1 MQRNPLHAYTP
12 KQFTTRTFNAPK
24 KEKRNR
30 KKRILWILCTLI
42 FLWIAGAFAYLQIRI
57 LKDLPD
63 VSEVKNMTMSQATI
77 ITDRNWEELYKIFS
91 ENREFVP
98 LSSINQHMIDAI
110 IAVEDQKFWEHE
122 WLDPMWIFRAWFKT
136 MIGQNAWWGS
146 TITQQLITNV
156 MNLKRPFW
164 GTFLQKVDYKLK
176 QIILAKRLNNVLQK
190 QIKSENKNLS
200 NSEVKEKMKEKIL
213 ELYLNYVF
221 LGNNAYWVEAA
232 SKTYFAK
239 SAKDLSVLESAI
251 LSSIPKAPTTYD
263 PYKSKSLMGVFKVT
277 DANWKEYPFEWNIRS
292 NILLQYRDN
301 IKNSDFSN
309 KKTSEAFIKF
319 VISLCPSTVTI
330 EGKTYN
336 VKYVNW
342 RAEFALWRIYEE
354 GKITETELKNAFLE
368 SLTMEF
374 KKKSFDIKAPHFV
387 FWIKDLLEKEY
398 GSGLTAEWG
407 LIVKTT
413 LDYNIQK
420 MAESSLI
427 NNWNSFF
434 ENWAT
439 NGSMLYTDTTNW
451 DVLAYVWSLDYFN
464 NEIQGQ
470 NDMVR
475 NPRQSG
481 SSIKPLIYALWFEKL
496 PLTLDT
502 PIYDIEFKAGKDTPH
517 NADGAFEWPIPLKKA
532 LWFSRNIP
540 AVKMFLALGWEEVA
554 KPFLQSLGLDWIKD
568 NIEYWYPLALGAWE
582 VSMLQMAEAYSNL
595 SRENPAKLNPI
606 LEIKNNN
613 WEILYKKEVEEK
625 DNIIPPGI
633 ITLMWKILADPSN
646 RIGAW
651 STKFNVK
658 GLTYALKTWTSNVVT
673 DKWSRPR
680 DWWLA
685 AYTPSRVILMWAWNA
700 DASAMNR
707 NAYWGTIHANS
718 IKAFLSSLLENNYI
732 SNEEMPV
739 RDVVWLKISK
749 VSGKLPS
756 ESTPAELI
764 IDTMWFNWHVPSTTE
779 GPISELEIDTSCY
792 WKISPLTPAEQIR
805 KWYLIEASTFMPWNN
820 DLEDIKKYHK
830 EQAMSWWNSNLFVE
844 EPTNYCEEREPTV
857 NESIEISF
865 IRPQNKQSFA
875 KLNNVV
881 YSIKSP
887 VAIKK
892 INITVDGNNVKSFI
906 DNSTEIYGS
915 KDIDLSK
922 FEDWTHTLW
931 ITAIDWNN
939 STKTVTTS
947 INIVSEDTDIPYFNK
962 EWSTVIK
969 KEDWSFNV
977 TLLFDDNIS
986 WVKNWIITDI
996 NGWTVNKF
1004 NGQATNFT
1012 TTNQTIKATVED
1024 FYWNKLE
1031 QEINLAEF

>member
-1 MQRNPLHAYTP
+1 
-12 KQFTTRTFNAPK
+12 
-24 KEKRNR
+24 
-30 KKRILWILCTLI
+30 
-42 FLWIAGAFAYLQIRI
+42 
-57 LKDLPD
+57 
-63 VSEVKNMTMSQATI
+63 
-77 ITDRNWEELYKIFS
+77 
-91 ENREFVP
+91 
-98 LSSINQHMIDAI
+98 
-110 IAVEDQKFWEHE
+110 
-122 WLDPMWIFRAWFKT
+122 
-136 MIGQNAWWGS
+136 
-146 TITQQLITNV
+146 
-156 MNLKRPFW
+156 
-164 GTFLQKVDYKLK
+164 
-176 QIILAKRLNNVLQK
+176 
-190 QIKSENKNLS
+190 
-200 NSEVKEKMKEKIL
+200 
-213 ELYLNYVF
+213 
-221 LGNNAYWVEAA
+221 
-232 SKTYFAK
+232 
-239 SAKDLSVLESAI
+239 
-251 LSSIPKAPTTYD
+251 
-263 PYKSKSLMGVFKVT
+263 
-277 DANWKEYPFEWNIRS
+277 
-292 NILLQYRDN
+292 
-301 IKNSDFSN
+301 
-309 KKTSEAFIKF
+309 
-319 VISLCPSTVTI
+319 
-330 EGKTYN
+330 
-336 VKYVNW
+336 
-342 RAEFALWRIYEE
+342 
-354 GKITETELKNAFLE
+354 
-368 SLTMEF
+368 
-374 KKKSFDIKAPHFV
+374 
-387 FWIKDLLEKEY
+387 
-398 GSGLTAEWG
+398 
-407 LIVKTT
+407 
-413 LDYNIQK
+413 
-420 MAESSLI
+420 MAESSLV

-464 NEIQGQ
+464 NDIQGQ

-540 AVKMFLALGWEEVA
+540 AVKLFLALGWEEVA
-554 KPFLQSLGLDWIKD
+554 KPFLQSLWLEWIKD

-595 SRENPAKLNPI
+595 SRENPAKINPI

-625 DNIIPPGI
+625 DNIIPPWI

-685 AYTPSRVILMWAWNA
+685 AYTPSRVILMWAGNA

-739 RDVVWLKISK
+739 RDVVGLKISK
-749 VSGKLPS
+749 ISGKLPS
-756 ESTPAELI
+756 ENTPAELI
-764 IDTMWFNWHVPSTTE
+764 IDTMGYNWHVPSTTE
-779 GPISELEIDTSCY
+779 WPISELEIDISCY
-792 WKISPLTPAEQIR
+792 WKISPLTPTDQIR
-805 KWYLIEASTFMPWNN
+805 KWYLIEASTFMPGNN
-820 DLEDIKKYHK
+820 DLEDIKKYHR

-844 EPTNYCEEREPTV
+844 EPTNYCEEREPLT
-857 NESIEISF
+857 NDNIEITF

-875 KLNNVV
+875 KKNNVV

-887 VAIKK
+887 IPIKK
-892 INITVDGNNVKSFI
+892 INITLDGNNIKSFI

-915 KDIDLSK
+915 KEIDLSNY
-922 FEDWTHTLW
+922 ENWSHTLW
-931 ITAIDWNN
+931 ITAIDNN
-939 STKTVTTS
+939 NATKTSTTP
-947 INIVSEDTDIPYFNK
+947 INLVSEDTDIPYFNK
-962 EWSTVIK
+962 ESSTIIK
-969 KEDWSFNV
+969 NEDWSYNV

-986 WVKNWIITDI
+986 WVKNWVITDT
-996 NGWTVNKF
+996 NGWSLNKF
-1004 NGQATNFT
+1004 NWQATNFT
-1012 TTNQTIKATVED
+1012 TKNQIIKAMVED

>member
-1 MQRNPLHAYTP
+1 MQRNPLNAYTP
-12 KQFTTRTFNAPK
+12 KKFTTRTFNAP
-24 KEKRNR
+24 EKWEIKW
-30 KKRILWILCTLI
+30 KKRILWILCTLL
-42 FLWIAGAFAYLQIRI
+42 FLWIAWAFAYLQIRI

-122 WLDPMWIFRAWFKT
+122 GLDPMWIFRAWFNT
-136 MIGQNAWWGS
+136 MIWKNTQWGS

-164 GTFLQKVDYKLK
+164 WTFLQKVDYKLK

-190 QIKSENKNLS
+190 QIKAENKKLS
-200 NSEVKEKMKEKIL
+200 SSEVKEKMKEKIL

-221 LGNNAYWVEAA
+221 LWNNAYWVEAA
-232 SKTYFAK
+232 SKTYFGK
-239 SAKDLSVLESAI
+239 SAKDLNVIESAI

-263 PYKSKSLMGVFKVT
+263 PYKSKSLMGIFKIT
-277 DANWKEYPFEWNIRS
+277 DGNWIEYPFEWNIKS
-292 NILLQYRDN
+292 TILLQYRDR
-301 IKNSDFSN
+301 IKQADFSN
-309 KKTSEAFIKF
+309 KKTSESFIKF
-319 VISLCPSTVTI
+319 IISLCPSTVTI
-330 EGKTYN
+330 EGKQYN

-354 GKITETELKNAFLE
+354 GKITEEELKNAFLE

-398 GSGLTAEWG
+398 GSGITAEWW

-413 LDYNIQK
+413 LDYNIQQ

-434 ENWAT
+434 ENGAT

-475 NPRQSG
+475 NPRQSW

-517 NADGAFEWPIPLKKA
+517 NADGAFEGPIPLKKA

-540 AVKMFLALGWEEVA
+540 AVKIFLALGWEDVA

-595 SRENPAKLNPI
+595 TRENPAKINPI

-625 DNIIPPGI
+625 ENIIPAWI
-633 ITLMWKILADPSN
+633 ISLMWKILADPSN

-685 AYTPSRVILMWAWNA
+685 AYTPSRVILMWAGNA

-732 SNEEMPV
+732 SNEEMPIK
-739 RDVVWLKISK
+739 DVVWLKISK
-749 VSGKLPS
+749 ISGKLPW
-756 ESTPAELI
+756 ENTPAELI
-764 IDTMWFNWHVPSTTE
+764 IDTMWFNGHAPWEVE
-779 GPISELEIDTSCY
+779 WPITELEIDTSCY
-792 WKISPLTPAEQIR
+792 WKVSPLTPADQIR
-805 KWYLIEASTFMPWNN
+805 KWYLIEPYSFMPGKN
-820 DLEDIKKYHK
+820 DLEDIKKYHR

-844 EPTNYCEEREPTV
+844 EPTNYCEEREPLT
-857 NESIEISF
+857 NDSIEITF

-875 KLNNVV
+875 KKNNVV

-887 VAIKK
+887 IAIKK
-892 INITVDGNNVKSFI
+892 INITLDGNNIKSFI
-906 DNSTEIYGS
+906 DNSTEIYSS
-915 KDIDLSK
+915 KEIDLSNY
-922 FEDWTHTLW
+922 DNWSHNLW
-931 ITAIDWNN
+931 ITAIDNN
-939 STKTVTTS
+939 NATKSVTTS
-947 INIVSEDTDIPYFNK
+947 VNLVSEDTDIPYFNK

-969 KEDWSFNV
+969 NEDWSYNV

-986 WVKNWIITDI
+986 WVKNWNILDS
-996 NGWTVNKF
+996 NGWSVNKF
-1004 NGQATNFT
+1004 NWQATNFT
-1012 TTNQTIKATVED
+1012 TSNSIIKAVVED

>member
-1 MQRNPLHAYTP
+1 MQRNPLYAYTP
-12 KQFTTRTFNAPK
+12 KKFTTRTFNSP
-24 KEKRNR
+24 EKWEIKW
-30 KKRILWILCTLI
+30 KKRILWILCSLI
-42 FLWIAGAFAYLQIRI
+42 FLWIAWAFAYIQIRI

-98 LSSINQHMIDAI
+98 LSDINQHMIDAI

-122 WLDPMWIFRAWFKT
+122 GLDPIWIFRAWFKT

-190 QIKSENKNLS
+190 QIKAENKNLS
-200 NSEVKEKMKEKIL
+200 SSEVKEKMKEKIL

-232 SKTYFAK
+232 SKTYFWK
-239 SAKDLSVLESAI
+239 SAKDINIIESAI
-251 LSSIPKAPTTYD
+251 LAAIPKAPTTYD
-263 PYKSKSLMGVFKVT
+263 PYKSKSLMGIFKIT
-277 DANWKEYPFEWNIRS
+277 DWNWKEYPFEWNIKS
-292 NILLQYRDN
+292 NVLLKYRDM
-301 IKNSDFSN
+301 IKGANFSN
-309 KKTSEAFIKF
+309 KNTSESFIKF
-319 VISLCPSTVTI
+319 IISLCPNTITV
-330 EGKTYN
+330 EWKTYN

-354 GKITETELKNAFLE
+354 GKITEEELKNAFLE

-398 GSGLTAEWG
+398 GSWITAEWW

-420 MAESSLI
+420 LAESALI
-427 NNWNSFF
+427 NNGNSFF

-475 NPRQSG
+475 NPRQSW

-517 NADGAFEWPIPLKKA
+517 NADWAFEWPIPLKKA

-540 AVKMFLALGWEEVA
+540 AVKLFIALWWEEVA
-554 KPFLQSLGLDWIKD
+554 KPFLQSLWLEWIKN

-595 SRENPAKLNPI
+595 TREKPAKINPI

-625 DNIIPPGI
+625 NNIIPAWVI
-633 ITLMWKILADPSN
+633 SLMWKILSDPSN
-646 RIGAW
+646 RIWAW
-651 STKFNVK
+651 ATKFNVK
-658 GLTYALKTWTSNVVT
+658 WLTYALKTWTSNVVT

-685 AYTPSRVILMWAWNA
+685 AYTPSKVILMWAGNA
-700 DASAMNR
+700 NAAAMNR
-707 NAYWGTIHANS
+707 NAFWGTIHANS
-718 IKAFLSSLLENNYI
+718 IKAFLSSLLENNYL
-732 SNEEMPV
+732 SNEEMPI
-739 RDVVWLKISK
+739 RDVVSLKISK
-749 VSGKLPS
+749 ISGKIPA
-756 ESTPAELI
+756 ENTPADLI
-764 IDTMWFNWHVPSTTE
+764 IDTMWFNGHVPWE
-779 GPISELEIDTSCY
+779 VEWPVSELEIDTSCY
-792 WKISPLTPAEQIR
+792 WKVSPLTPNDQI
-805 KWYLIEASTFMPWNN
+805 KKGYLIQAYSFMPGNN
-820 DLEDIKKYHK
+820 DLEDIKKYHR
-830 EQAMSWWNSNLFVE
+830 EQAMSWNTNLFVE
-844 EPTNYCEEREPTV
+844 EPTNYCEEREPQT
-857 NESIEISF
+857 NDSIEITF
-865 IRPQNKQSFA
+865 IRPQNKQTFA
-875 KLNNVV
+875 KKNNVA

-887 VAIKK
+887 IAIKK
-892 INITVDGNNVKSFI
+892 INITLDGDNIKSFI
-906 DNSTEIYGS
+906 DNSTEIYWS
-915 KDIDLSK
+915 KEIDLSNY
-922 FEDWTHTLW
+922 ENWNHTLW
-931 ITAIDWNN
+931 ITAIDNN
-939 STKTVTTS
+939 NATKSVSTS
-947 INIVSEDTDIPYFNK
+947 INIVSEDTEVPYFNK

-969 KEDWSFNV
+969 NEDWSFNV

-986 WVKNWIITDI
+986 WVKNWIITDTNWWNI
-996 NGWTVNKF
+996 NKF
-1004 NGQATNFT
+1004 NGQATNFS
-1012 TTNQTIKATVED
+1012 TTNNIIKATVED

-1031 QEINLAEF
+1031 QEINLSEF